1 MEISNPILTETS
13 NSLLEWIIPFL
24 LPLSNQF
31 NMDVY
36 TLIFIVYMILTV
48 ITSTWMHSVTENVLL
63 SSSFLVVMIVAGV
76 FAGFVKLSF
85 LLWAFPAIIVLCAGY
100 YFVSRDDEKVEIGE
114 SAKSLLDDVLV
125 TVASPLTDEK
135 EIEEKEISSK
145 LGGALKGIRR

>member
-1 MEISNPILTETS
+1 METSNPILTETS

-76 FAGFVKLSF
+76 FAG
-85 LLWAFPAIIVLCAGY
+85 C
-100 YFVSRDDEKVEIGE
+100 
-114 SAKSLLDDVLV
+114 
-125 TVASPLTDEK
+125 
-135 EIEEKEISSK
+135 
-145 LGGALKGIRR
+145 